1 MVTLVVEL
9 VETDPATAVPDEFL
23 SVKLMELDCTGSLK
37 VAVGAVD
44 TATPVAPDAGVL
56 LVTEGGAA
64 SVVKD
69 QENGAVM
76 VTLDVLSAPLMV
88 AV

>member
-1 MVTLVVEL
+1 MTVAATEL
-9 VETDPATAVPDEFL
+9 PDEFS
-23 SVKLMELDCTGSLK
+23 SVKLIVPACTASLN
-37 VAVGAVD
+37 VAVAVVD
-44 TATPVAPDAGVL
+44 TATPVAPDAGVS
-56 LVTEGGAA
+56 LVTAGGAA

-76 VTLDVLSAPLMV
+76 VTPELLSAPLTV